1 MSGAGIRCE
10 HGGLLGEVCP
20 ECNANGTVGQCY
32 VSTEPLSL
40 SEFDAQLN
48 AAADRFLADQK
59 ATLKKW
65 ASSIE
70 NLTDR
75 AKGCPEHFV
84 EASLVAVVKRI
95 EKETAEME
103 AEL

>member
-1 MSGAGIRCE
+1 MSGSGIRCE

-48 AAADRFLADQK
+48 AAADRFIEEQGK
-59 ATLKKW
+59 AIKKW
-65 ASSIE
+65 AAAID

-75 AKGCPEHFV
+75 AKECPKHFV
-84 EASLVAVVKRI
+84 EASLVAVVTRLDEETKRL
-95 EKETAEME
+95 E